1 MAISQ
6 GLAWSL
12 ANGITQE
19 QYDKN
24 IVDAIKRY
32 EQQGYT
38 DAQYESLMNQWGISP
53 EDVARATGSR
63 VQDIQ
68 ARMQA
73 ATPTTPTEVEFE
85 RAAQAELGQRQAQ
98 AAAQQ
103 RQNEIDW
110 AAQQKRN
117 EELWAAKQRQNEID
131 WAEQQRI
138 NEIRNRE
145 QIAANEKAWAEQQ
158 RQNELA
164 WAEQQRQNELAWAEQ
179 QRQNAV
185 EWARQQAL
193 LNQGA
198 TGVGQFGAPG
208 TFAQNFQNYMEIPIG
223 AQYNPAVTPGGASP
237 YSLVRAQMQ
246 PMQNPY
252 AGFVAGTPM
261 GGYDPN
267 VYNTLLRQVDQEV
280 LKNAIDEG
288 LIGTAGGDSV
298 GSGDA
303 GGDSVGSGDAGADG
317 GMSNSGE
324 GGEGSIGGWAAGG
337 LIDRVVGPNP
347 PGKDDGLG
355 MLQLG
360 EYVVKKSAVD
370 KYGKG
375 LLDMINA
382 GKVPAKKIKSLLD

>member
-38 DAQYESLMNQWGISP
+38 DAQYESLMNQWGISA

-98 AAAQQ
+98 AAAQE
-103 RQNEIDW
+103 RQNAVDW

-117 EELWAAKQRQNEID
+117 EELWAAQQKRNAEEWAAKQRQNEID

-164 WAEQQRQNELAWAEQ
+164 WAEQQRQN
-179 QRQNAV
+179 AV
-185 EWARQQAL
+185 EWTRQQAL
-193 LNQGA
+193 VSQGA
-198 TGVGQFGAPG
+198 TGAGQFGAPG
-208 TFAQNFQNYMEIPIG
+208 TFAQNFQRYMEIPIG

-303 GGDSVGSGDAGADG
+303 GADG
-317 GMSNSGE
+317 GFSGMSNSGE
-324 GGEGSIGGWAAGG
+324 GGEGGIGGWADGG
-337 LIDRVVGPNP
+337 LIDLVGGPNP

-360 EYVVKKSAVD
+360 EYVIKKSSVD

>member
-98 AAAQQ
+98 AAAQE
-103 RQNEIDW
+103 RQNAVDW

-117 EELWAAKQRQNEID
+117 EELWAAQQKRNAEEWAAKQRQNEID

-145 QIAANEKAWAEQQ
+145 QIAANEKAWAD
-158 RQNELA
+158 
-164 WAEQQRQNELAWAEQ
+164 Q

-185 EWARQQAL
+185 EWTRQQAL
-193 LNQGA
+193 VSQGA
-198 TGVGQFGAPG
+198 TGAGQFGAPG
-208 TFAQNFQNYMEIPIG
+208 TFAQNFQRYMEIPIG

-288 LIGTAGGDSV
+288 LIGTAGGD
-298 GSGDA
+298 
-303 GGDSVGSGDAGADG
+303 GGGSGDAGAG
-317 GMSNSGE
+317 GGSGGAGAGGGFSGMSNSGE
-324 GGEGSIGGWAAGG
+324 GGPGSIGGWAAGG
-337 LIDRVVGPNP
+337 LIDRVGGPNP

>member
-38 DAQYESLMNQWGISP
+38 DAQYESLMNQWGISA

-68 ARMQA
+68 ARIQA

-85 RAAQAELGQRQAQ
+85 RAAQAELRQRQAQ

-103 RQNEIDW
+103 RQNEIDELW

-117 EELWAAKQRQNEID
+117 AEEWAAKQRQNEID

-145 QIAANEKAWAEQQ
+145 QIAANEK
-158 RQNELA
+158 A

-280 LKNAIDEG
+280 LKNAIYEG
-288 LIGTAGGDSV
+288 LIGTDGADGADGVGG
-298 GSGDA
+298 
-303 GGDSVGSGDAGADG
+303 GDAGAGGGFG
-317 GMSNSGE
+317 GMGNSGE
-324 GGEGSIGGWAAGG
+324 GGPDGIGGWAMGG
-337 LIDRVVGPNP
+337 LIDRVGGPNP

-360 EYVVKKSAVD
+360 EYVIKKSSVD

>member
-38 DAQYESLMNQWGISP
+38 DAQYESLMNQWGISA
-53 EDVARATGSR
+53 EDVARATGSM

-117 EELWAAKQRQNEID
+117 EELWAAQQKRNAEEWAAKQRQNEID

-145 QIAANEKAWAEQQ
+145 QIAANEK
-158 RQNELA
+158 
-164 WAEQQRQNELAWAEQ
+164 AWAEQ

-267 VYNTLLRQVDQEV
+267 VYNTLLSQVDQEV
-280 LKNAIDEG
+280 LN
-288 LIGTAGGDSV
+288 S
-298 GSGDA
+298 
-303 GGDSVGSGDAGADG
+303 

-324 GGEGSIGGWAAGG
+324 GGEGGISGWAAGG
-337 LIDRVVGPNP
+337 LIDRVGGPNP